1 MKKLGI
7 VDEGDLEAAFVDL
20 YRSSLS
26 TVLGFLFVRTG
37 GNRDLSQ
44 DLAAETFALAVEQFN
59 AGRSAVVTP
68 GWLVTVAR
76 RRLIDHWRRQATVS
90 RKRPLLERSTPT
102 VVDTTDAA
110 QVERQAVADAMGALN
125 DDYRLALVLH
135 HIDGYSVR
143 EVAEVLGRTEKAA
156 ESLIGRAK
164 EAFRQNYE
172 GRHDGEL

>member
-1 MKKLGI
+1 M
-7 VDEGDLEAAFVDL
+7 DEGDSEAAFVDL

-37 GNRDLSQ
+37 GDRDLSQ

-59 AGRSAVVTP
+59 AGRSVEVTQA
-68 GWLVTVAR
+68 WLCTVAR
-76 RRLIDHWRRQATVS
+76 RRLIDHWRRQATAS
-90 RKRPLLERSTPT
+90 RKRPLVEQMTSM
-102 VVDTTDAA
+102 VVDATDSA
-110 QVERQAVADAMGALN
+110 QVERQAVATAMGALN

-135 HIDGYSVR
+135 HLDGYSVR

-164 EAFRQNYE
+164 EAFRQSYE
-172 GRHDGEL
+172 RGAR